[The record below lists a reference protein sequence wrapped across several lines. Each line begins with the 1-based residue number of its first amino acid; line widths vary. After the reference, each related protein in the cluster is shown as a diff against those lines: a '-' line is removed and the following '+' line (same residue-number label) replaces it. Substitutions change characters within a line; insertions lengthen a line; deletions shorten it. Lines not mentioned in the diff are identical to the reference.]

1 MEYVAVFIPNKMDYL
16 GNFRNDFDEAILF
29 TEEKELC
36 FFINNLVDTF
46 GEECGWSSDSINS
59 AKKSLIEGFEEECFG
74 IVIYP
79 EINKSFT

>member
-1 MEYVAVFIPNKMDYL
+1 M
-16 GNFRNDFDEAILF
+16 
-29 TEEKELC
+29 

-46 GEECGWSSDSINS
+46 GKECDWSSDSINS
-59 AKKSLIEGFEEECFG
+59 AKKRLVEGFEEECFG

>member
-16 GNFRNDFDEAILF
+16 GNFHNNFDEAILF

-46 GEECGWSSDSINS
+46 GEECDWSSDSINS
-59 AKKSLIEGFEEECFG
+59 AKKRLVEGFEEECFG

-79 EINKSFT
+79 KISNSFT